1 MTMRK
6 MVIEQMDEMMV
17 AVLKR
22 KTPKERILMVSDMSE
37 FLRSSLRI
45 VLRQQHPEW
54 TTAQIQQE
62 VMRRCLNEHC

>member
-1 MTMRK
+1 MRK
-6 MVIEQMDEMMV
+6 MVIEQMDEAMV

-22 KTPKERILMVSDMSE
+22 KTPTERILMVSDMSE
-37 FLRSSLRI
+37 FLRSSLRN